1 MSEQQQQGR
10 DDASVVLDIGG
21 DIGALIVHTDPSM
34 HLVEIEISPD
44 DEAGSDVFQAEH
56 PHEPEHTHE
65 HSHEDGH
72 THSHVHH
79 TPGTTHVAVH
89 KREMTSGVS
98 YAAVYPGLRQGDYT
112 LWNADG
118 SPAESVHIE
127 GGTVVELDW
136 RGR

>member
-1 MSEQQQQGR
+1 MSEEQQSGQR
-10 DDASVVLDIGG
+10 ADAGVVLDIGG
-21 DIGALIVHTDPSM
+21 DIGALIVHTDASM

-44 DEAGSDVFQAEH
+44 DESGEDVFQAEH
-56 PHEPEHTHE
+56 PHEAE

-72 THSHVHH
+72 SHTHVHH

-89 KREMTSGVS
+89 ERQMPDGAV
-98 YAAVYPGLRQGDYT
+98 YAAIYPGLREGAYT

-118 SPAESVHIE
+118 TPADTVHIV